1 MNKKRNIKAIA
12 LLALAIMVVL
22 TFASCNT
29 AKEAPAIKITV
40 DDNPPAGD
48 ITVSAEVSGYTLG
61 GDQGRIV
68 YYLDTSVPTYYE
80 HSAVSNAGTYAVS
93 EDISHTWS
101 GVTPGEHTFSVQ
113 LTNQEVMPLPAP
125 VTNSVTITVGAPE
138 GTPQLAISNPADGD
152 TLPPGN
158 ILIVADVSSFM
169 ISAQDMGV
177 INREGEGHLIYYID
191 EDPPTDAGAP
201 AKTDTC
207 AVSTDLSHLWK
218 NIPQGLHKFAV
229 QLVNNDDTPLDTP
242 VIAMIT
248 LDVKP

>member
-1 MNKKRNIKAIA
+1 MNNKRNRKAIA
-12 LLALAIMVVL
+12 LLVLAALVVL
-22 TFASCNT
+22 TFASCDT

-40 DDNPPAGD
+40 DNNPPAGD
-48 ITVSAEVSGYTLG
+48 ITVSAEVTGYTLG

-68 YYLDTSVPTYYE
+68 YYLDASVPTYYE
-80 HSAVSNAGTYAVS
+80 HSAVSKAGTYAVS
-93 EDISHTWS
+93 EDTSHTWS

-113 LTNQEVMPLPAP
+113 LTNQDAMPLPAP
-125 VTNSVTITVGAPE
+125 VTDSVTVTVGPPE
-138 GTPQLAISNPADGD
+138 GNPQLTITNPADGD

-158 ILIVADVSSFM
+158 ILIAVQVDSFM

-177 INREGEGHLIYYID
+177 IIREGEGHLIYYID
-191 EDPPTDAGAP
+191 EDPPTDPGAP

-207 AVSTDLSHLWK
+207 AVSTELSHLWK
-218 NIPQGLHKFAV
+218 NNPQGLHKFAV

-242 VIAMIT
+242 VTATIT